1 MITSRDNNNNS
12 VLCLIKVYTTESLNL
27 DYLDNHSLD
36 SGAFQISDQ
45 KCFEATKVLKRY
57 KIRGSY
63 LDPYAHT
70 RYTITN
76 IFFVFFF
83 YFFCFFFLT
92 LAVSLIVMRQSS
104 CSLAVTIVLKRQL
117 NHINPSQSLRQ
128 SLIDN
133 HRGHLYGYSNPSI

>member
-12 VLCLIKVYTTESLNL
+12 VLCLIKVYTAESLDL
-27 DYLDNHSLD
+27 DYLDNRSLD

-70 RYTITN
+70 LYRN
-76 IFFVFFF
+76 
-83 YFFCFFFLT
+83 FFLYWLFT
-92 LAVSLIVMRQSS
+92 
-104 CSLAVTIVLKRQL
+104 TNYK
-117 NHINPSQSLRQ
+117 
-128 SLIDN
+128 
-133 HRGHLYGYSNPSI
+133 